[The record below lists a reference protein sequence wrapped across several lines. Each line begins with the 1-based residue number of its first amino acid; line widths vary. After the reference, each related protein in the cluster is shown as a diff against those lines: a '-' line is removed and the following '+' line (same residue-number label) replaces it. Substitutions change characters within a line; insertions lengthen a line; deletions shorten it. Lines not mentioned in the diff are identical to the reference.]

1 MVADLSN
8 IIQDGLCGTLKDLLA
23 KDAILK
29 ETTKIDNRDING
41 FELIRIDSEFAFEKL
56 NTIFSFFIP
65 ANSASIIFN
74 TMMGSAEYDILDNID
89 DDTADAMGEFI
100 SNISGG
106 LVTSM
111 NAEELDNLGQVKF
124 NIPHKDILNGSDITE
139 KENIFR
145 FLIGLEGQEVSIFIG
160 FKEDFLPNIENITK
174 SEITFYPEEPKK
186 EEKKEEPKKEEKKE
200 EPKKEESTPSEELK
214 EESVD
219 PKSKKIK
226 LIIMILGGLIILVIL
241 LIIIMY
247 FMKEPEPEPK
257 MEEMNTTKKTEDKVS
272 VIKYTTLKKVD
283 FKISDIDVKRLNTRL
298 EKLTK
303 YEILNQEEL
312 EAQALED
319 KNRLYTLTKERELL
333 EFAKKNKEEPLMEKT
348 KDKRNMDNSNKKDS
362 NSLKNNMNQEDSI
375 TDKLEPP
382 TNMNSVTT
390 KEQKTIQIVNDPI
403 KKDNDNKLKFLL
415 ASSFKYALFR
425 DLVNQTNSIE
435 ARISICND
443 ENGRTSIYIGPF
455 ENSKLQMKMESLIKE
470 NNKDIKTKSINITK
484 EEFDK
489 RCNF

>member
-1 MVADLSN
+1 MAADLSN

-29 ETTKIDNRDING
+29 ETTKIDDRDING
-41 FELIRIDSEFAFEKL
+41 IELIKIDSEFAFEKL
-56 NTIFSFFIP
+56 NTIFSFFVP
-65 ANSASIIFN
+65 AKSASIIFN
-74 TMMGSAEYDILDNID
+74 TMMGSSEFDILDNID

-111 NAEELDNLGQVKF
+111 NAEEVENLGQVKF
-124 NIPHKDILNGSDITE
+124 NIPHKDILNGSDLDQRD
-139 KENIFR
+139 NIFR
-145 FLIGLEGQEVSIFIG
+145 FLIGLEGQEVTIFIG

-174 SEITFYPEEPKK
+174 SEITFYQEEPKK
-186 EEKKEEPKKEEKKE
+186 EEKKESDPKKEQEKKE
-200 EPKKEESTPSEELK
+200 EETNPDEELK
-214 EESVD
+214 EEQVD

-226 LIIMILGGLIILVIL
+226 LIIMILGGLITFVIL

-247 FMKEPEPEPK
+247 FMKDPEPEPK

-283 FKISDIDVKRLNTRL
+283 FKINDIDIKRLNTRL

-319 KNRLYTLTKERELL
+319 KNRLYALTKERELL
-333 EFAKKNKEEPLMEKT
+333 EFSKKNKEEPLMEKN
-348 KDKRNMDNSNKKDS
+348 KDKKNLDNSNKKDS
-362 NSLKNNMNQEDSI
+362 NNLKINMNQKDST

-382 TNMNSVTT
+382 TNMNSITT
-390 KEQKTIQIVNDPI
+390 KEPKTIQMVNDPI

-415 ASSFKYALFR
+415 ANSFKYALFR

-455 ENSKLQMKMESLIKE
+455 ENSKLQMKMEELVKE
-470 NNKDIKTKSINITK
+470 NNKDIKTTSINITK